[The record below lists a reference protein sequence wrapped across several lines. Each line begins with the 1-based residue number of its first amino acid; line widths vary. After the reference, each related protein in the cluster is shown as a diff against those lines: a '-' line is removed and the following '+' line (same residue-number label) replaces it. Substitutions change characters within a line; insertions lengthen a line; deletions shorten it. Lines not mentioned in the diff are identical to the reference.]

1 MDGLLEAA
9 RTVGLWSGTILWV
22 ALLLLSC
29 FAILISLP
37 GGWIALALA
46 VLFDLLHGFGSIG
59 WQRLLLFAALLTVGE
74 IIEAF
79 LGSLY
84 VAKKG
89 ATRYAVAGTFVG
101 GILGGVAG
109 TSVAPVVGTLIGGFL
124 GAFLGAAA
132 GEMFR
137 ERRVEPS
144 LRIGFHATVGR
155 LLAVLVKYALAATGI
170 VIVVIAAIRSL

>member
-1 MDGLLEAA
+1 MDSLLEAA

-22 ALLLLSC
+22 GLLLLSC

-46 VLFDLLHGFGSIG
+46 VLFDLLHGFRAIG

-89 ATRYAVAGTFVG
+89 ATRYSVVGTFVG
-101 GILGGVAG
+101 GILGGIAG
-109 TSVAPVVGTLIGGFL
+109 TSVVPVVGTLIGGFL

-132 GEMFR
+132 GEMVR

-144 LRIGFHATVGR
+144 VRIGLHATVGR
-155 LLAVLVKYALAATGI
+155 LLAVLVKYVLAATGTA
-170 VIVVIAAIRSL
+170 IVVIAAIRAL

>member
-22 ALLLLSC
+22 GLLLLSC

-46 VLFDLLHGFGSIG
+46 VLFDLLHGFRSIG

-89 ATRYAVAGTFVG
+89 ATRYGVVGTFVG
-101 GILGGVAG
+101 GILRVNVWIFLLLVGAG
-109 TSVAPVVGTLIGGFL
+109 KAARYAVVI
-124 GAFLGAAA
+124 
-132 GEMFR
+132 
-137 ERRVEPS
+137 
-144 LRIGFHATVGR
+144 
-155 LLAVLVKYALAATGI
+155 LAVQGALG
-170 VIVVIAAIRSL
+170 V

>member
-1 MDGLLEAA
+1 MDGLLDAA
-9 RTVGLWSGTILWV
+9 RTVGLWSGTIFWV

-46 VLFDLLHGFGSIG
+46 VLFDLLHGFHAIG

-89 ATRYAVAGTFVG
+89 ATRFAVAGTFMG
-101 GILGGVAG
+101 GILG
-109 TSVAPVVGTLIGGFL
+109 TSVAPVAGTLIGGFL

-132 GEMFR
+132 GEMLR

-155 LLAVLVKYALAATGI
+155 LLAVLVKYGLAATGI
-170 VIVVIAAIRSL
+170 VVVVIAAIRSL